1 VPHPKHDQVRARWG
15 ARCGYC
21 GVSEEDA
28 GGDLTVDHYVPVVA
42 GGDDSDENL
51 VYACFRCN
59 LFKGDFR
66 PTPADRALGHI
77 VLHPLRDDVSK
88 HVRLEEATGQ
98 VQPLTETGRFH
109 IAILHLN
116 RAALVAFRL
125 RRRFHELLLERRE
138 LVEAEISELRVI
150 IKAQEKY
157 IAHLKRLGQGQQEA
171 SGGQ

>member
-1 VPHPKHDQVRARWG
+1 MPHPKHDQVRARWG

-21 GVSEEDA
+21 DVTEEDA
-28 GGDLTVDHYVPVVA
+28 GGGLTVDHYVPLVA

-59 LFKGDFR
+59 LYKGDFH
-66 PTPADRALGHI
+66 PTLEDRANGHV
-77 VLHPLRDDVSK
+77 VLHPLRDDISK

-98 VQPLTETGRFH
+98 VQPRTETGAFH
-109 IAILHLN
+109 IALLHLN

-125 RRRFHELLLERRE
+125 RRRFYELLLKRRE
-138 LVEAEISELRVI
+138 LVEAENLELRAI

-157 IAHLKRLGQGQQEA
+157 IAHLKKLVQGQQDV
-171 SGGQ
+171 G

>member
-1 VPHPKHDQVRARWG
+1 MPHPKHDQVRARWG

-21 GVSEEDA
+21 DVTEEDV
-28 GGDLTVDHYVPVVA
+28 GGGLTVDHYVPLVA

-59 LFKGDFR
+59 LYKGDFH
-66 PTPADRALGHI
+66 PTREDRAKGHV
-77 VLHPLRDDVSK
+77 VLHPLRDDISK

-109 IAILHLN
+109 IALLHLN

-125 RRRFHELLLERRE
+125 RRRFYELLLKRRE
-138 LVEAEISELRVI
+138 LVEAENLELRAI

-157 IAHLKRLGQGQQEA
+157 IAHLKKLVQGQQDV
-171 SGGQ
+171 G